1 MSLRLNSPPT
11 EKVGALE
18 NRHTTRLAHPR
29 GTNGSNLV
37 SSRRESSANLT
48 TDDVTGLHSSV
59 SPPTSKLRKNEV
71 RSLVLDTSR
80 SSATLVYRPA
90 GENPAEFVS
99 RLADAVAGSGEELDV
114 DALPHWP
121 EGEPVT
127 LHRQGEVVSLVEILN
142 LANGRLVAHHP
153 DIARD
158 PAMADRVENILR
170 RAAGVIEV
178 AVTSAKAELRVR
190 FNPRVI
196 TAVTLIRLVEAELL
210 QPRSTETAPPP
221 GRVNFAPANVSLGV
235 AATGEFVLPIIT
247 PVTAAMLVLSNLETF
262 RDTAHQAGEGKFGL
276 PLRVIPRPSR
286 SVLLVDA
293 RPDNARRRPRY
304 VLRASFLRGR
314 CRRRPDGRCSDQLQR
329 QA

>member
-221 GRVNFAPANVSLGV
+221 GRVNFAPANGCRRFISVRASRS
-235 AATGEFVLPIIT
+235 ATMLRNSSTRSRPSAGRPGRSEWRKPICGSSPT
-247 PVTAAMLVLSNLETF
+247 LSTAAQQSA
-262 RDTAHQAGEGKFGL
+262 RS
-276 PLRVIPRPSR
+276 RVYRKESR
-286 SVLLVDA
+286 AVPGCEHVI
-293 RPDNARRRPRY
+293 
-304 VLRASFLRGR
+304 
-314 CRRRPDGRCSDQLQR
+314 SDSAFER
-329 QA
+329 HV